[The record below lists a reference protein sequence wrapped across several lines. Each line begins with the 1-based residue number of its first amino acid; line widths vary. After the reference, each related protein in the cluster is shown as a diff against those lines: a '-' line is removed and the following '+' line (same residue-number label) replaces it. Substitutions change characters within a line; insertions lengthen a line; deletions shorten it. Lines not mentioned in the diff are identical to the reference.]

1 MVSENRHKTSIHS
14 VPSVY
19 LNFRQA
25 IYKDKKDQT
34 STSIATPL
42 LNFPQLQ
49 DTKKMCNRIF
59 HTMHD
64 VVTHL
69 TVDHVGGPEVS

>member
-34 STSIATPL
+34 STSIATISINESTILVTPGFDL
-42 LNFPQLQ
+42 PATELQ
-49 DTKKMCNRIF
+49 Y
-59 HTMHD
+59 
-64 VVTHL
+64 
-69 TVDHVGGPEVS
+69 E